1 MDPTG
6 TGLAIHYNKWRDVEV
21 RGVHDCFEALPEDAF
36 AGVKAGDVLWKRSE
50 PYAHSAGK
58 VYGYEKIEVTGVR
71 PTDHGVKVDYTGSV
85 TGGMSILRPHTFF
98 TLANADGL
106 AALVEEHG
114 NKITHLHDPQY
125 DEQIATARK
134 EFEAG
139 WDAQGLP
146 R

>member
-21 RGVHDCFEALPEDAF
+21 RGVYDCFEALPEDAF
-36 AGVKAGDVLWKRSE
+36 AGVKKGDVLWKSSE

-58 VYGYEKIEVTGVR
+58 VYGYERIEVTGVLQ
-71 PTDHGVKVDYTGSV
+71 TDHGTQVDYNGAV
-85 TGGMSILRPHTFF
+85 TGGISTLRPHTFF
-98 TLANADGL
+98 RLSDAEGL
-106 AALVEEHG
+106 AALVAKHG
-114 NKITHLHDPQY
+114 HKITHVHDPQY
-125 DEQIATARK
+125 GDQLATARND
-134 EFEAG
+134 FEAA